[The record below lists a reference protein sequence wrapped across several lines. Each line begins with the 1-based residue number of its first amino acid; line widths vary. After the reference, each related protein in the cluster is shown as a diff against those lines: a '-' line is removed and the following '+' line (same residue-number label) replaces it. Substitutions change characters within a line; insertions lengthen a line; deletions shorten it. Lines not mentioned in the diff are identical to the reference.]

1 MTNFYSTSKGDIRI
15 EGSSSSS
22 ESIYAYVK
30 GLKAKDP
37 KLKITKLELNYSDES
52 ANDTVYSFYIDGDNP
67 TLQAEE
73 QQNQQ
78 GNDPNNPQQGGDP
91 NAKDKGNL
99 LQQGNQPAPA
109 QNAPSAPAANAPG
122 SLPAPTAP

>member
-1 MTNFYSTSKGDIRI
+1 M
-15 EGSSSSS
+15 
-22 ESIYAYVK
+22 
-30 GLKAKDP
+30 
-37 KLKITKLELNYSDES
+37 ELNYSDES

-78 GNDPNNPQQGGDP
+78 GNDPNNAQQGGDQ

-99 LQQGNQPAPA
+99 LQQGNQPNNNPPAP
-109 QNAPSAPAANAPG
+109 PTAPAANAPG